1 MGTKYYSG
9 KKTKGGDFM
18 EQQADLYLSVFL
30 TFVFLGSGVEQK

>member
-9 KKTKGGDFM
+9 KKIKGGDFM

-30 TFVFLGSGVEQK
+30 GSGVEQK